1 MGMIIERF
9 LLIFSF
15 SFMIR
20 ALLVG
25 LLTAVSS
32 SMVGTFLVLKR
43 YSMIGHGLSHVAFG
57 AVAVGLLFSTSPLL
71 IALPLVVMTSVII
84 LKLNEKADVHADAAI
99 GVMATT
105 AMALGTLLAS
115 IDGGF
120 TTVLNTYLFGSIL
133 TVQWLD
139 FGLALALL
147 FGVIGFVGYNYHSLF
162 SLTYDPTF
170 AHVSGIPVKR
180 LNLILAIFT
189 GIIVVVGIRLLGTIL
204 ISSFIIFPTLISM
217 QFKKGFKTTFIT
229 SLIIALSTVFF
240 GISMSFIYDFPTG
253 SSIVLLNAVVF
264 IFVFIVETLKRRR
277 AS

>member
-1 MGMIIERF
+1 
-9 LLIFSF
+9 
-15 SFMIR
+15 
-20 ALLVG
+20 
-25 LLTAVSS
+25 
-32 SMVGTFLVLKR
+32 MVGTFLVLKR

-57 AVAVGLLFSTSPLL
+57 AVAVGLLLSSSPLL
-71 IALPLVVMTSVII
+71 IALPLVVATSVII

-133 TVQWLD
+133 TVQWID
-139 FGLALALL
+139 FGLALGLL
-147 FGVIGFVGYNYHSLF
+147 VAVLGFVGYYYHSLF

-170 AHVSGIPVKR
+170 AHVSGVPVKR
-180 LNLILAIFT
+180 LNLGLAILT

-217 QFKKGFKTTFIT
+217 QLKKGFKIT
-229 SLIIALSTVFF
+229 YLTATAVALITVFLGIAL
-240 GISMSFIYDFPTG
+240 SFIYDLPTG
-253 SSIVLLNAVVF
+253 SSIVLLNALVF
-264 IFVFIVETLKRRR
+264 ISIFMFNWMKRGV
-277 AS
+277 S

>member
-1 MGMIIERF
+1 MGIIIERF
-9 LLIFSF
+9 ILIFSF
-15 SFMIR
+15 TFMIR

-71 IALPLVVMTSVII
+71 VALPLVVATSVII

-99 GVMATT
+99 GVMATS

-133 TVQWLD
+133 TVQWID
-139 FGLALALL
+139 FGLAFALL
-147 FGVIGFVGYNYHSLF
+147 VAVLGFVGYYYHSLF

-170 AHVSGIPVKR
+170 AHVSGVPVKR
-180 LNLILAIFT
+180 LNLGLAILT

-217 QFKKGFKTTFIT
+217 QLKKGFKATYLFA
-229 SLIIALSTVFF
+229 SVVALITVFF
-240 GISMSFIYDFPTG
+240 GIAFSFIYDFPTG
-253 SSIVLLNAVVF
+253 STIVLLNAIVF
-264 IFVFIVETLKRRR
+264 VIFFITQTIKKRG
-277 AS
+277 AA

>member
-1 MGMIIERF
+1 MMVFIERF

-15 SFMIR
+15 TFMIR
-20 ALLVG
+20 ALIVG

-43 YSMIGHGLSHVAFG
+43 YSMIGHGLAHVAFG

-71 IALPLVVMTSVII
+71 IALPLVVATSVLI

-120 TTVLNTYLFGSIL
+120 TTVLNSYLFGSIL

-139 FGLALALL
+139 LGLALALL
-147 FGVIGFVGYNYHSLF
+147 VGVMGFVGYYYHSLF

-170 AHVSGIPVKR
+170 AHVSGVPVKR
-180 LNLILAIFT
+180 LNLWLAIFT
-189 GIIVVVGIRLLGTIL
+189 GVIVVVGIRLLGTIL
-204 ISSFIIFPTLISM
+204 ISSFIIFPSLISM
-217 QFKKGFKTTFIT
+217 QLKKGFKSTYIIA
-229 SLIIALSTVFF
+229 SIIALLTVFF
-240 GISMSFIYDFPTG
+240 GIVFSFIYDFPTG
-253 SSIVLLNAVVF
+253 STIVLLNAVVF
-264 IFVFIVETLKRRR
+264 MVFFIIQTLKKRG
-277 AS
+277 SL

>member
-9 LLIFSF
+9 ILIFSF

-25 LLTAVSS
+25 LLTAISS

-71 IALPLVVMTSVII
+71 IALPLVVATSVLI

-120 TTVLNTYLFGSIL
+120 TTVLNGYLFGSIL

-139 FGLALALL
+139 FGLALGLL
-147 FGVIGFVGYNYHSLF
+147 FGVMGFVGYYYHSLF

-170 AHVSGIPVKR
+170 AHVSGIPVQR

-229 SLIIALSTVFF
+229 SLFIALTTVFF
-240 GISMSFIYDFPTG
+240 GISMSFIFDFPTG
-253 SSIVLLNAVVF
+253 SSIVLFNAVVF
-264 IFVFIVETLKRRR
+264 IFVFIIETLKRRR

>member
-9 LLIFSF
+9 ILIFSF

-43 YSMIGHGLSHVAFG
+43 YSMIGHGLAHVAFG

-71 IALPLVVMTSVII
+71 IALPLVVATSVLI

-147 FGVIGFVGYNYHSLF
+147 VGVIGFVGYNYHSLF
-162 SLTYDPTF
+162 SLTYDSTF

-229 SLIIALSTVFF
+229 SIVIALGTVFF
-240 GISMSFIYDFPTG
+240 GISMSFIFDFPTG

-264 IFVFIVETLKRRR
+264 ILVFIFQTLKSRR

>member
-1 MGMIIERF
+1 MGLFIDRF
-9 LLIFSF
+9 ILIFSF
-15 SFMIR
+15 TFMIR

-25 LLTAVSS
+25 LLTAISS

-57 AVAVGLLFSTSPLL
+57 AVAVGLLLSSSPLL
-71 IALPLVVMTSVII
+71 IALPLVVATSVII

-133 TVQWLD
+133 TVQWID
-139 FGLALALL
+139 FGLALGLL
-147 FGVIGFVGYNYHSLF
+147 VAVLGFVGYYYHSLF

-170 AHVSGIPVKR
+170 AHVSGVPVKR
-180 LNLILAIFT
+180 LNLGLAILT

-217 QFKKGFKTTFIT
+217 QLKKGFKIT
-229 SLIIALSTVFF
+229 YLTATAVALITVFLGIAL
-240 GISMSFIYDFPTG
+240 SFIYDLPTG
-253 SSIVLLNAVVF
+253 SSIVLLNALVF
-264 IFVFIVETLKRRR
+264 ISIFMFNWMKRGV
-277 AS
+277 S

>member
-1 MGMIIERF
+1 MGALIERF
-9 LLIFSF
+9 FLIFSF
-15 SFMIR
+15 TFMIR

-32 SMVGTFLVLKR
+32 SLVGTFLVLKR

-57 AVAVGLLFSTSPLL
+57 AVAVGLLFASAPLL
-71 IALPLVVMTSVII
+71 IALPLVVGTSVLI
-84 LKLNEKADVHADAAI
+84 LKLNEKAEVHADAAI
-99 GVMATT
+99 GVMATS

-133 TVQWLD
+133 TVQWID
-139 FGLALALL
+139 FGLALGLL
-147 FGVIGFVGYNYHSLF
+147 VGVLAFVGYYYHSLF

-170 AHVSGIPVKR
+170 AHVSGVPVKR
-180 LNLILAIFT
+180 LNLFLAIFT

-217 QFKKGFKTTFIT
+217 QLKMGFKHTYLFATIV
-229 SLIIALSTVFF
+229 ALVTVFL
-240 GISMSFIYDFPTG
+240 GIVFSFIYDFPTG
-253 SSIVLLNAVVF
+253 STIVLLNALVF
-264 IFVFIVETLKRRR
+264 MGFFFIQTIRRGV
-277 AS
+277 A